1 MSFALNDFML
11 ATLQVEL
18 AAISSSKGKSLD
30 PASFGWALSTTC
42 NGIWAP
48 RCCFT
53 ACACRHD
60 ARCHS
65 LPAEWYRFAWCM
77 SLSFASAS
85 AVFNFHMNKLQQVP
99 EQFCNACLQPYGHD
113 PADCKNKEGRWC
125 TILSVR
131 STIPHHK
138 RFSVNC
144 HKMFCFVAPSTPYVY
159 WWSLSSLGLVA
170 KSSLEFW
177 ISLTCSI
184 SRCTIRC
191 GPTIM
196 ASGFGLAAFQA
207 LTQNM
212 WSSSIKLL
220 ELPHKKRHLR
230 RGVDFS
236 ELIRLVNAVALA
248 LASLG
253 VGNCVLLDLN
263 WKLNTW
269 QILNDLK
276 VCSFWFLFWVAAYEC
291 SWWVIPVSSGT
302 WRSAAGASAG
312 CSRTENEAGL

>member
-1 MSFALNDFML
+1 MKPFQSGPSGQKAAWSF
-11 ATLQVEL
+11 E
-18 AAISSSKGKSLD
+18 SL
-30 PASFGWALSTTC
+30 
-42 NGIWAP
+42 
-48 RCCFT
+48 
-53 ACACRHD
+53 
-60 ARCHS
+60 
-65 LPAEWYRFAWCM
+65 
-77 SLSFASAS
+77 
-85 AVFNFHMNKLQQVP
+85 
-99 EQFCNACLQPYGHD
+99 
-113 PADCKNKEGRWC
+113 
-125 TILSVR
+125 
-131 STIPHHK
+131 
-138 RFSVNC
+138 
-144 HKMFCFVAPSTPYVY
+144 
-159 WWSLSSLGLVA
+159 
-170 KSSLEFW
+170 
-177 ISLTCSI
+177 LTCSI

-196 ASGFGLAAFQA
+196 ASGSGVAAFQA

-236 ELIRLVNAVALA
+236 ELIRLVNTVALA

-276 VCSFWFLFWVAAYEC
+276 VCSFWFLFWVAASEC
-291 SWWVIPVSSGT
+291 SWWVNPLHQHKPPSYLGFWIRCPVSSGT